1 MNDWSRDVCDI
12 LVSAEIRQVAYVPDM
27 GLKRLIELCKYE
39 ERLNTVSLTTEEEGI
54 GILSGAWLGGE
65 RGVLLMQSSGVGNCI
80 NMLSLTRMCEIPLL
94 MIVTMRGL
102 HNEFNS
108 WQNPMGQSAKAVL
121 EAAGVSA
128 LMVESSEDIARTVAE
143 SVRSVFDENARIA
156 VMVHQ
161 KVMPT
166 KTFGK

>member
-1 MNDWSRDVCDI
+1 MNDWSRDVCGI

-94 MIVTMRGL
+94 IIVTMRGL

-128 LMVESSEDIARTVAE
+128 LMVESSEDIAPTVAE
-143 SVRSVFDENARIA
+143 SLRPVFDENARIA

-166 KTFGK
+166 KTLGK

>member
-1 MNDWSRDVCDI
+1 MNDWSRDVCGI

-94 MIVTMRGL
+94 IIVTMRGL

-128 LMVESSEDIARTVAE
+128 LMVEDAAAIAPTVAN
-143 SVRSVFDENARIA
+143 SLGPVFDENARIA

-161 KVMPT
+161 KIMPT
-166 KTFGK
+166 KTFGR

>member
-1 MNDWSRDVCDI
+1 MNDWSRDVCGI

-128 LMVESSEDIARTVAE
+128 LMVESSEDIAPTVAE
-143 SVRSVFDENARIA
+143 SLRPVFDENARIA

>member
-12 LVSAEIRQVAYVPDM
+12 LVSAEIRQVAFVPDM

-65 RGVLLMQSSGVGNCI
+65 RGVLLMQSSGVVNCI

-94 MIVTMRGL
+94 IIVTMRGL

-108 WQNPMGQSAKAVL
+108 WQNPMGQSAQAVL
-121 EAAGVSA
+121 EAAGVSS
-128 LMVESSEDIARTVAE
+128 LLVEDSEAIAPTVAE
-143 SVRSVFDENARIA
+143 SLGPVFDENARVA